1 MGVLLG
7 VGKGVPVFFGVAVG
21 AFVRLGVGA
30 GVFDGLGV
38 APVGEGVGVGKSQ
51 GPSPLLFTLTHAE
64 LT

>member
-30 GVFDGLGV
+30 GVFEGLGV
-38 APVGEGVGVGKSQ
+38 APQGDGVGVGKSH
-51 GPSPLLFTLTHAE
+51 GASPLLFTLAQAE
-64 LT
+64 PT